1 MLPIA
6 SDCLLGG
13 LGVLLCGSRIAPTA
27 CESHRWPVKHRYVY
41 EGAGS
46 FGSSAVVAQKGEVLR
61 FGATGDVAI
70 RADRGSSLTFVLLA
84 GAPLKEPI
92 VQHGPFV
99 MSTKAQIMQVRTAEG
114 SRDAFPECL

>member
-1 MLPIA
+1 M
-6 SDCLLGG
+6 
-13 LGVLLCGSRIAPTA
+13 
-27 CESHRWPVKHRYVY
+27 KHRYVY

-84 GAPLKEPI
+84 GTPLKEPI

-99 MSTKAQIMQVRTAEG
+99 MSTKAQIMQVRTAG
-114 SRDAFPECL
+114 GARDAFPECL